1 MTKEKIRNLVG
12 VYSCALTLMSLII
25 PVPVLAQIAKTFPD
39 QPVLVIQL
47 LVTIPN
53 LVAIPTGL
61 VVARLANRVYK
72 KYSAILFTTFYVI
85 AGTMPIYLHDSM
97 AQLILSSCLVG
108 VALGG
113 MQNAMTALI
122 PDLFEPKDLGLVFGL
137 LSTFVGIGGVI
148 YTAASAVLGAH
159 DWTHAFY
166 AYFIV
171 LVFVVLEALFL
182 PKGKLEPR
190 SERGVRAEV
199 PREIAFLCFF
209 GFVLSCV
216 SALFTSNCSM
226 LIDQRGLGGVAEA
239 GLCTSAYT
247 LAGIVAGLITAPLI
261 KLAKRHAPTLALA
274 FVAVGLLTML
284 LSANI
289 PMVFVC
295 GLITGIGY
303 NFSTPLSNMGA
314 TNFSGAAGTSL
325 NIALCSASIALGSA
339 CSPVVFNL
347 IGNAFGAG
355 INGMIASGTAV
366 SMAVT
371 AIGAWY
377 FSRHDVTVPRQ
388 ASEAHE

>member
-1 MTKEKIRNLVG
+1 MTKDKIRNLVG

-25 PVPVLAQIAKTFPD
+25 PVPVLAQIAKTFPE

-61 VVARLANRVYK
+61 VVAKMADRVYK
-72 KYSAILFTTFYVI
+72 KYSALFFSTFYVV

-122 PDLFEPKDLGLVFGL
+122 PDIFEPKDLGLVFGL

-148 YTAASAVLGAH
+148 YTAASAALGAG

-182 PKGKLEPR
+182 PKGKLER
-190 SERGVRAEV
+190 HAEGEKRARV
-199 PREIAFLCFF
+199 PREIMFLCFF

-216 SALFTSNCSM
+216 AALFTSNCSM
-226 LIDQRGLGGVAEA
+226 LIDQRGLGSVAEA

-247 LAGIVAGLITAPLI
+247 LAGIVAGLITAPLLKI
-261 KLAKRHAPTLALA
+261 AKRHSPTLALA
-274 FVAVGLLTML
+274 FVALGLILMF
-284 LSANI
+284 LSANV
-289 PMVFVC
+289 PTVFVC

-303 NFSTPLSNMGA
+303 NFYTPVSNMGA
-314 TNFSGAAGTSL
+314 TNYSGAAGTSF

-339 CSPVVFNL
+339 CSPVIFNL
-347 IGNAFGAG
+347 VGSSFGAG
-355 INGMIASGTAV
+355 IDGMIVSGAMLATAV
-366 SMAVT
+366 TVL
-371 AIGAWY
+371 GAFY
-377 FSRHDVTVPRQ
+377 FSRHDVTVNHCAGKAQ
-388 ASEAHE
+388 